1 MDRSPPI
8 AFTEDNFCA
17 VVKASDPQ
25 ATNIK
30 TETRRL
36 FTIPRLSQAEVNQLK
51 SIYQDGGGNWIGWSD
66 DSPSHAKF
74 TKEVY
79 PNGEG
84 IKSRYQIG
92 DRCYLTEPTK
102 IIKFE
107 NILED
112 RISVIHSWF
121 KFETIT
127 HKITEED
134 LTKIKAR
141 KSGMHKETI
150 ARFMLKSFAR
160 YWVEITD
167 VKVERLNDIT
177 DEGAIAEGIKCH
189 VNRGYLNGNLDYE
202 YPLYWDYVT
211 KDYSFKSPI
220 TSYLSEIAA
229 IHKPS
234 KNKVGGYDL
243 VDSNPWIWVYKFK
256 LLGAIS

>member
-1 MDRSPPI
+1 MIKTPPI
-8 AFTEDNFCA
+8 SFIKDNFCA

-92 DRCYLTEPTK
+92 DRCYLTEPTQ
-102 IIKFE
+102 I
-107 NILED
+107 D
-112 RISVIHSWF
+112 
-121 KFETIT
+121 TIFAHVSDT
-127 HKITEED
+127 DHFWHTAGKVSHKITEND
-134 LTKIKAR
+134 LIKIKSR
-141 KSGMHKETI
+141 KGGMYKKTI

-234 KNKVGGYDL
+234 KDKIGGYDL

-256 LLGAIS
+256 FLEDVS